1 MHKRHFSSLF
11 IVVFLV
17 AGIIITVNL
26 ASSNFSNSLNLKYN
40 SPPPAVIEAG
50 SNVEEASYVI
60 FGVDKNGDGVAD
72 EIYAKNGRT
81 GEVEFAGS
89 DASTVLQ
96 QVINVLSRG
105 EKIFIAAGIYNLSKT
120 VFVNKSTIFQ
130 GEGIATQFRGGNFS
144 WFNITHDYV
153 VFDNFYFLG
162 SNNVNYTSQYGILVS
177 GVNQVKIKNCVF
189 DALYRAIVYS
199 GVCFY
204 EEIDGCFFFSS
215 PDTFIFSDDRLNII
229 ITNVQASVPYAVSF
243 LDVAKVDTI
252 RIGNSL
258 IAGNF
263 SSEVLRFRDYYGGV
277 VLVSNSDF
285 ENHGNVALRIA
296 GSQSN
301 RNRFYNFD
309 NSYFGGGDT
318 SYVIELNYTDF
329 IHFTNCHITGK
340 YRGVLFINENRY
352 VKFIGCNFQTGDVPI
367 ASDSAAIVKYLEVKD
382 NSYDGAYPF
391 INFAN
396 IPESNQ
402 IGILIEGNRIPNS
415 NLQYVV
421 GTKKYNEGYKTENN
435 GIAIVA
441 NNNYI
446 AHGLVSTP
454 TKILLTANST
464 EPRILQVIFQNSTHF
479 QVGFW
484 NASNSPPTPITVPE
498 PIYWY
503 AET

>member
-1 MHKRHFSSLF
+1 MRKRHSPFLF
-11 IVVFLV
+11 LILLLVLVF
-17 AGIIITVNL
+17 IVNL
-26 ASSNFSNSLNLKYN
+26 AQSELSNSSSWKHN
-40 SPPPAVIEAG
+40 SPPPAIIEAG

-60 FGVDKNGDGVAD
+60 FGVEKNGDGVVD

-81 GEVEFAGS
+81 GEIEFAGT
-89 DASTVLQ
+89 DASTVIQ
-96 QVINVLSRG
+96 QAINVLPERG
-105 EKIFIAAGIYNLSKT
+105 KIFIKAGMYNLSET
-120 VFVNKSTIFQ
+120 IFVNKSTILQ
-130 GEGIATQFRGGNFS
+130 GEGMATQFIGGNFS
-144 WFNITHDYV
+144 WFNTTHDYV
-153 VFDNFYFLG
+153 TFDSFYFLG
-162 SNNVNYTSQYGILVS
+162 SNNANYTGQYGILVS

-199 GVCFY
+199 GVSFY
-204 EEIDGCFFFSS
+204 EEIDSCFFFSS

-296 GSQSN
+296 GSPSN
-301 RNRFYNFD
+301 RNRFYNFV
-309 NSYFGGGDT
+309 NSYFGGGDA

-329 IHFTNCHITGK
+329 IHFTNCHITGG
-340 YRGVLFINENRY
+340 YRGVLLINENRY

-367 ASDSAAIVKYLEVKD
+367 ASDSTAIVKYLEVKD

-402 IGILIEGNRIPNS
+402 IGVLIEGNRIPNS
-415 NLQYVV
+415 NLHYVV
-421 GTKKYNEGYKTENN
+421 GTKKYNEGYRTENS

-441 NNNYI
+441 NNDYI

-484 NASNSPPTPITVPE
+484 NASSSPPSPITVSE
-498 PIYWY
+498 PIFWY
-503 AET
+503 AEV